1 MDGAD
6 HDLQYLALVTAVH
19 VRADDF
25 LREVLLNHEVVDVLK
40 VETLRLLYERNE
52 EMEIGLVLCN
62 IYRKIRLLRV
72 KIGRKKHK
80 KFVEAYAKIASK
92 FVVISDAYGKK
103 IKATTEKLYRALEK
117 YEQLDLVD
125 SSDDCACAI
134 FLSAGLKE
142 LGNNVEDIATAFEA
156 NAAKVRLLLTAVAS
170 AENGLDKN
178 GVKEDRKE

>member
-1 MDGAD
+1 M
-6 HDLQYLALVTAVH
+6 
-19 VRADDF
+19 
-25 LREVLLNHEVVDVLK
+25 
-40 VETLRLLYERNE
+40 
-52 EMEIGLVLCN
+52 
-62 IYRKIRLLRV
+62 
-72 KIGRKKHK
+72 
-80 KFVEAYAKIASK
+80 
-92 FVVISDAYGKK
+92 VISDAYGKK